1 MLHGCTAPDLDRIDR
16 HIRLSMIKRGWLSSE
31 ILEAYTQG
39 DFFDAVDLTGSNV
52 AATRFVHPESG
63 KSVVI
68 NNATGKIIHV
78 GGRDFQY

>member
-39 DFFDAVDLTGSNV
+39 DFFEAVDLTGSNT

-78 GGRDFQY
+78 GGKDFQY